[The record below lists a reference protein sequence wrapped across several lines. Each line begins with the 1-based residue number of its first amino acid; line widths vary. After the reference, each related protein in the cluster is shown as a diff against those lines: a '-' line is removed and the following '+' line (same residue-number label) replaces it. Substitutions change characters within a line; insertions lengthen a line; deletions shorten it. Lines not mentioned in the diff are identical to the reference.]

1 MCEANG
7 QMQQFLGCCTPKR
20 APGDAP
26 SLPQRVTYR
35 LFIAIKHV
43 LFGEEPHAVH

>member
-7 QMQQFLGCCTPKR
+7 RMQQFLGWSTPKG
-20 APGDAP
+20 APGDVP

>member
-1 MCEANG
+1 MGEANG
-7 QMQQFLGCCTPKR
+7 RMQQFLDWSAPKR
-20 APGDAP
+20 TLGDVP
-26 SLPQRVTYR
+26 SLPQRVMYR